1 MASTAVLALCSV
13 ASPALAANY
22 PTSAYY
28 RPFVEAGPG
37 GHAVAVAGFDTPG
50 AAFAPPGGAFGAAS
64 GSAPSGPDALALDAI
79 GTATALDSNGKEVQA
94 FVAPPGAPFGSPMSL
109 GPFNGSQSLLAVDP
123 GGAAAAAWSQE
134 GRLRVAV
141 RLAGRPFAQAVD
153 AGAATRVAGI
163 AITSDGTVQ
172 ALVSR
177 PRVPTPSMSSPTDA
191 VLVTIR
197 PGAVGPEAV
206 KLAGEEGLALA
217 RSADGQLLAIM
228 RAVVDSAV
236 QLVSQRLDV
245 TGRPT
250 SAVRPVAGPGS
261 GYVDV
266 LGAVLEPDGR
276 AVVAW
281 TLPDDRRLPSRVLVA
296 EGNATTGFA
305 APRRLDREGELAG
318 AQLAANA
325 RGDTAIVWSAG
336 GYRPRAA
343 LRPAGGTF
351 GAPLVVSARA
361 GHPPTAGVLPDG
373 QAVVG
378 WTEDDGLLSRQV
390 VARVT
395 SAGAGPPQVLAER
408 ALRLRPRQRARCRA
422 ARRSVLARNRF
433 AVHRRVG
440 RNRREIC
447 SLITG
452 ITTPVFEGQFGDFL
466 DTVRLAGPLVARATV
481 TGDDVGPSPYAEA
494 AVVVG
499 DTRTGRSPGPLGIEL
514 GENVAVGDLA
524 LAADGAYAVT
534 VCSTGA
540 DLYYVSRPTRL
551 ARRLCSRPGRRVQ
564 VIAVDGVG
572 PGRER
577 VVGQGRTIDPRSLR
591 LRGRRV
597 TWRQNGRTRS
607 ATLRQVQLPG

>member
-1 MASTAVLALCSV
+1 MASAAVVALCSV

-64 GSAPSGPDALALDAI
+64 GSAPPGPDALALDAT
-79 GTATALDSNGKEVQA
+79 GTGTALDSNGKEVQA
-94 FVAPPGAPFGSPMSL
+94 FVAPPGGPFGAAMSL
-109 GPFNGSQSLLAVDP
+109 GPSGGTQSLLAVDP
-123 GGAAAAAWSQE
+123 QGAAAAAWGQE

-141 RLAGRPFAQAVD
+141 RPAGGSFAPAVD
-153 AGAATRVAGI
+153 GGPASRVAGVTI
-163 AITSDGTVQ
+163 APDGTVQ
-172 ALVSR
+172 VLVSR
-177 PRVPTPSMSSPTDA
+177 PREPAPSSSPTDA

-197 PGAVGPEAV
+197 PGATGADAV
-206 KLAGEEGLALA
+206 ALAGEEGLALA
-217 RSADGQLLAIM
+217 RSPDGQLLVIM

-236 QLVSQRLDV
+236 RLVSQRVDAA
-245 TGRPT
+245 GRPT
-250 SAVRPVAGPGS
+250 SAVRPVAGRES
-261 GYVDV
+261 GYVEV

-276 AVVAW
+276 ALVAW
-281 TLPDDRRLPSRVLVA
+281 TVPDGRSFPIRVLVA
-296 EGNATTGFA
+296 EGNAATGFA
-305 APRRLDREGELAG
+305 APRRLDREGELSG

-325 RGDTAIVWSAG
+325 RGYAAIVWSSG

-351 GAPLVVSARA
+351 GAPLIVSPRA
-361 GHPPTAGVLPDG
+361 GYPPTVGVLPDG

-378 WTEDDGLLSRQV
+378 WTEDDGLASRQV

-395 SAGAGPPQVLAER
+395 RGGAGPPQVLAER
-408 ALRLRPRQRARCRA
+408 TLRLRPRQRARCRA

-433 AVHRRVG
+433 AVYRRVG
-440 RNRREIC
+440 RGSRREVC

-452 ITTPVFEGQFGDFL
+452 VTEPVYERQFGDFL
-466 DTVRLAGPLVARATV
+466 DSVRLAGPLVARATV
-481 TGDDVGPSPYAEA
+481 TGEDVGPDQYAEA
-494 AVVVG
+494 AVFVG
-499 DTRTGRSPGPLGIEL
+499 DTRTGRSPGPLGIDL
-514 GENVAVGDLA
+514 GENVAVGDLV
-524 LAADGAYAVT
+524 LTADGAYAVT

-540 DLYYVSRPTRL
+540 DLYYVSHPTRL

-564 VIAVDGVG
+564 VIAVDSIG
-572 PGRER
+572 PGRDR
-577 VVGQGRTIDPRSLR
+577 VVGRGRTIDPRSLR

-597 TWRQNGRTRS
+597 TWRQNGRKRS
-607 ATLRQVQLPG
+607 ATLRQVRLPG